1 MIICFII
8 FLMMSYE
15 NRQHNLLIIID
26 MTGKFHT
33 NILGKI
39 TINKNPQKINLL
51 SNRYKKMAHILQ
63 FCVN

>member
-15 NRQHNLLIIID
+15 NRPHNLLIIID

-39 TINKNPQKINLL
+39 TINKILKKLRRALTVVQVGVAKIP
-51 SNRYKKMAHILQ
+51 
-63 FCVN
+63 

>member
-15 NRQHNLLIIID
+15 NRPHNLSIIID

-39 TINKNPQKINLL
+39 TINKILKKLRRALTVVQVGVAKIP
-51 SNRYKKMAHILQ
+51 
-63 FCVN
+63 